1 MFYNN
6 INPTFLKL
14 GPFEIRYYGI
24 IFVIGF
30 IIAFFLIRYL
40 AKKRE
45 LNLSKDDVWDLLF
58 YIALGAVIGARL
70 FEVIV
75 YNFPY
80 YLANPFEIIA
90 VWHGGLSFHGGLIGA
105 LSAGWLFFRKKK
117 IGFYELADIVV
128 VPLAFGLFLGR
139 IANYING
146 ELVGR
151 ATSVPWCVKFRNYDG
166 CRHPSQLYES
176 AKNLFMF
183 FVLWNLKDRKIKKG
197 TMFWGFVLMYSFL
210 RFFIEFFREPD
221 SQLGFIYGLTM
232 GQWLNVLM
240 FIVGGVFMWRVQK
253 K

>member
-105 LSAGWLFFRKKK
+105 LSAGWLFCRKKK

-151 ATSVPWCVKFRNYDG
+151 ATSVPW
-166 CRHPSQLYES
+166 
-176 AKNLFMF
+176 
-183 FVLWNLKDRKIKKG
+183 
-197 TMFWGFVLMYSFL
+197 
-210 RFFIEFFREPD
+210 
-221 SQLGFIYGLTM
+221 
-232 GQWLNVLM
+232 
-240 FIVGGVFMWRVQK
+240 
-253 K
+253 